1 MEKKIKSLFY
11 ALVFGLFII
20 LPQLAL
26 AQSTN
31 NTNKIG
37 LMERL
42 QTVAGSGGYQ
52 TDTNIASTP
61 KIIGTVVGAFVG
73 FLGITFIILII
84 IAGYGWMTASGN
96 EEAIKKSKTTIKQ
109 AVIGL
114 IVAISAYTIWSFIF
128 QRIILLSD

>member
-11 ALVFGLFII
+11 SLALGFLII

-26 AQSTN
+26 AQSAN
-31 NTNKIG
+31 NTKSIG
-37 LMERL
+37 LLERL
-42 QTVAGSGGYQ
+42 QSVAGSGGYQ

-84 IAGYGWMTASGN
+84 IAGYGWMTAGGN
-96 EEAIKKSKTTIKQ
+96 EEAIKKSKGTIKQ

-114 IVAISAYTIWSFIF
+114 VIAISAYTIWSFIF